1 MVGWNQVDD
10 LLGLGCRDRRLETTM
25 AHLEILVQD
34 AEVAVQLQAD
44 ARARLRHLV
53 PRLPAMC
60 RV

>member
-1 MVGWNQVDD
+1 MTCWTLAVGTDVLRPQW
-10 LLGLGCRDRRLETTM
+10 RTW
-25 AHLEILVQD
+25 EILVQD

-53 PRLPAMC
+53 PRLTAMC